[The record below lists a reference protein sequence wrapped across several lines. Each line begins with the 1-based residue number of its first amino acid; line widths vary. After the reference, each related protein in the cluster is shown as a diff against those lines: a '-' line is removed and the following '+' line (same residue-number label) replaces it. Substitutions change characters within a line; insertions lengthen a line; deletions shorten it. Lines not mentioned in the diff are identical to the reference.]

1 MRPPRVVPHYNSKLE
16 EGSLKG
22 EKYKRLKK
30 SGGGGGGGNS
40 LTWFFSKW
48 AQTSY

>member
-22 EKYKRLKK
+22 EKYKRLIKA
-30 SGGGGGGGNS
+30 GVGVGVGIH
-40 LTWFFSKW
+40 
-48 AQTSY
+48 